1 MPKNGVNTCPQ
12 FRSNISFCSENCSN
26 HDCLSDPIFEQCSN
40 YSSYFVRAV
49 HQFPI
54 MPLRANTIN
63 ISLQPF
69 HLLLRRHPSLVLSPP
84 SLSLQEHIYS
94 AVLKIQAVRL
104 HWNRGSFFSRHQG
117 FTLPQQMASLSEIS
131 QVRYFSIS
139 LFIVFPPSLFLRFI
153 LSLFS
158 FRILGTTLSSQ

>member
-12 FRSNISFCSENCSN
+12 FRSNISFCSEICSN

-69 HLLLRRHPSLVLSPP
+69 HLLLRRHPSLVL
-84 SLSLQEHIYS
+84 
-94 AVLKIQAVRL
+94 
-104 HWNRGSFFSRHQG
+104 
-117 FTLPQQMASLSEIS
+117 
-131 QVRYFSIS
+131 
-139 LFIVFPPSLFLRFI
+139 FPP
-153 LSLFS
+153 LSLFKNTSVPPSSRFKPCVSLGIEVPS
-158 FRILGTTLSSQ
+158 FHGTKDSPFRSKWLPFLKFHR

>member
-1 MPKNGVNTCPQ
+1 MFKL
-12 FRSNISFCSENCSN
+12 F
-26 HDCLSDPIFEQCSN
+26 
-40 YSSYFVRAV
+40 FV
-49 HQFPI
+49 
-54 MPLRANTIN
+54 LRAGGASIPHYASESKHYKYLTPAI
-63 ISLQPF
+63 
-69 HLLLRRHPSLVLSPP
+69 PSSSPP
-84 SLSLQEHIYS
+84 APFFSTVPPLSLSLQKHICS

-153 LSLFS
+153 FSLFS
-158 FRILGTTLSSQ
+158 FRILGTTLSSR